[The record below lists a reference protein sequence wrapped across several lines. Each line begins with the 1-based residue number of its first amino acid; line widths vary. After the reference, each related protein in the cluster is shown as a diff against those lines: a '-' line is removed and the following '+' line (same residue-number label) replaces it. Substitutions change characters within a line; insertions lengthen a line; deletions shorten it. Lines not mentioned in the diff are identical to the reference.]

1 MIEDNWS
8 DNPKSYVWL
17 APQDYSD
24 IREGDIVSLTHKDG
38 PEHHLGRVVLMD
50 EWIVVLNN
58 RDEFFPLIHWN
69 VSVLHRRS

>member
-1 MIEDNWS
+1 
-8 DNPKSYVWL
+8 
-17 APQDYSD
+17 
-24 IREGDIVSLTHKDG
+24 
-38 PEHHLGRVVLMD
+38 MD